1 MRIHEAKVH
10 SPPPPFEMDCVEGQS
25 LLLDRR
31 KLAAFWKLLQHLTRE
46 QLNLQTVSPM

>member
-10 SPPPPFEMDCVEGQS
+10 FSPPFEMDCVKGQS

-46 QLNLQTVSPM
+46 QSSLQTVSPM